1 MKQFI
6 VDRHTAPLTPT
17 LEQVPTE
24 KIPTYES
31 LTDAESDLTNLNEG
45 QIIAT
50 LDDGADELLKTVDTV
65 EDNNM
70 HPVTSNAVAESI
82 SYSETEQATGG
93 KWIDGKPIYRKVI
106 DTGALPNNTT
116 KAVAHNISN
125 LELPIHVF
133 GVGYGPGDF
142 MPLPYISSNNAA
154 SSVQIY
160 LNSTN
165 ITIITGTDRTNYSKS
180 YIVLEYTKTTD

>member
-93 KWIDGKPIYRKVI
+93 KWIDGKPIYRKVYYSATNWTQYQVI
-106 DTGALPNNTT
+106 DTIAISKLINITSISTDNNGN
-116 KAVAHNISN
+116 VMVNSN
-125 LELPIHVF
+125 SI
-133 GVGYGPGDF
+133 GDNSA
-142 MPLPYISSNNAA
+142 YISGQNLRALR
-154 SSVQIY
+154 SSGFV
-160 LNSTN
+160 NTSPS
-165 ITIITGTDRTNYSKS
+165 TII
-180 YIVLEYTKTTD
+180 IEYTKTTD

>member
-82 SYSETEQATGG
+82 SYSTTEQVTGG

-106 DTGALPNNTT
+106 DFGALPNNTM
-116 KAVAHNISN
+116 KSVAHNITN
-125 LELPIHVF
+125 LDKIVNL
-133 GVGYGPGDF
+133 VGYAVSGTVTLVIPFVSTTDLPSSIISCAVNGDN
-142 MPLPYISSNNAA
+142 LT
-154 SSVQIY
+154 V
-160 LNSTN
+160 T
-165 ITIITGTDRTNYSKS
+165 TGTNRSSFTAKF
-180 YIVLEYTKTTD
+180 IIEYTKTTD

>member
-70 HPVTSNAVAESI
+70 HPVTSNAVAETCVPIIKDNVEYEQLTLPTSGQTIQLTAGWYALRAGVATGSTIVISKVLTKYGDTSQLTVPYASAETVNNTSI
-82 SYSETEQATGG
+82 SGGIVYLPADTYTVTYSGTVYLL
-93 KWIDGKPIYRKVI
+93 K
-106 DTGALPNNTT
+106 L
-116 KAVAHNISN
+116 HNVS
-125 LELPIHVF
+125 
-133 GVGYGPGDF
+133 
-142 MPLPYISSNNAA
+142 
-154 SSVQIY
+154 
-160 LNSTN
+160 
-165 ITIITGTDRTNYSKS
+165 
-180 YIVLEYTKTTD
+180 